1 MNVKQKNEII
11 KLFNVELAMNNTYCF
26 NNTEKITKTYTLQFS
41 IILNLCRPLQSLR
54 YVDCIANC
62 SACNHSSFS
71 LYLSI
76 EITVQYYNVTSLR
89 PKSRSMFF
97 FFFVCINIA
106 YFIKVWC
113 SNSRH
118 SNSKACHTMANCNAN
133 TCILFIMVRG
143 NIPTSYVTYV
153 HN

>member
-97 FFFVCINIA
+97 FFFVCALILLTSSKFGAPILDIVILKRVIPWRIA
-106 YFIKVWC
+106 MPIHAFYLLWFV
-113 SNSRH
+113 
-118 SNSKACHTMANCNAN
+118 
-133 TCILFIMVRG
+133 
-143 NIPTSYVTYV
+143 VTFLQV
-153 HN
+153 T